1 MRMMTIQVRNNHW
14 ILAAERAAF
23 WKEKKILLT
32 SDPHLGK
39 GAAFRK
45 LGVPVPGGTTAADLE
60 RLSLL
65 IKRFGPDVL
74 LILGDLM
81 HAAAGKTMEV
91 RDLLARWRNSFSSL
105 FIVLVQGNHD
115 QRAGGPPEE
124 FRVNRVVQ
132 ELEEGPFFFVHAR
145 KESLSRYV
153 IAGHTHPCV
162 SLVSSGRI
170 KESFRCF
177 FFSRDFAILPAFG
190 SFTGSKAIQPKGG
203 DRIFLV
209 QENEIYRLP
218 PIRKDEFGNNAKGRK
233 GKPEKKR

>member
-1 MRMMTIQVRNNHW
+1 MKTMTIQVRNNQW

-23 WKEKKILLT
+23 WKEEKILLI

-45 LGVPVPGGTTAADLE
+45 LGVPVPGGITAADLE

-81 HAAAGKTMEV
+81 HAAAEKTRQV
-91 RDLLARWRNSFSSL
+91 RELLARWRESFSSL
-105 FIVLVQGNHD
+105 SIVLVQGNHD
-115 QRAGGPPEE
+115 QKAGGTPDE
-124 FRVNRVVQ
+124 FRVNHTVQ
-132 ELEEGPFFFVHAR
+132 EFEKGPFLFVHAR
-145 KESLSRYV
+145 KESLSKYV
-153 IAGHTHPCV
+153 VAGHTHPCV
-162 SLVSSGRI
+162 SLVSPGRM

-177 FFSRDFAILPAFG
+177 FFSREFALLPAFG

-209 QENEIYRLP
+209 QEDEITRLP
-218 PIRKDEFGNNAKGRK
+218 KILKEMYENNGKGKKGRSR
-233 GKPEKKR
+233 KKR